1 MKSEPTSDQ
10 IEALKATFILFDR
23 NRDGTITVDELR
35 HAFKNL
41 GQSPTDEELNT
52 MVNWVDF

>member
-52 MVNWVDF
+52 MVN